1 MEQCNILCLYT
12 DLLDLYGDIANI
24 VLIKKRL
31 EQMNIKVNIIQKSIE
46 DDIDYKDIKLVYIGP
61 GKMKNLEVASLH
73 FIKFKEKTIQA
84 IENDVN
90 FLVIGN
96 ARLLFGK
103 EFTLVGGQKSAG
115 IGLFDYTAQDTDKVF
130 ISDNVS
136 CVYNNTDY
144 KCYGFINRT
153 AHIDNIQD
161 IQPLF
166 RLMCGAGDGIE
177 ESEYEGNYYKNY
189 MGTWQLGPI
198 MVKNPMFLRG
208 FLSRLYPDAEQNFDD
223 SLEKKAIELTLDE
236 FSQATFKTIK

>member
-31 EQMNIKVNIIQKSIE
+31 EQMNIKVNVIQKSIE

-61 GKMKNLEVASLH
+61 GKMKNLAVASEH
-73 FIKFKEKTIQA
+73 FIKFKDKTFEA
-84 IENDVN
+84 IENGIN
-90 FLVIGN
+90 FLITGN

-103 EFTLVGGQKSAG
+103 EFTLTDGEKFSG
-115 IGLFDYTAQDTDKVF
+115 IGFFDYTARDTNGVF

-153 AHIDNIQD
+153 AHIENMRNT
-161 IQPLF
+161 QPLF
-166 RLMCGAGDGIE
+166 RLICGAGDGVE
-177 ESEYEGNYYKNY
+177 DSEYEGNYYKNY
-189 MGTWQLGPI
+189 IGTWQLGPI

-208 FLSRLYPDAEQNFDD
+208 FLSRLYPNAEQSFDD
-223 SLEKKAIELTLDE
+223 SLEKKAIELTLNE
-236 FSQATFKTIK
+236 FPQTTFKTIK